1 MPRRFLGRPGEIITM
16 PRWVA
21 WLRTVWGAFV
31 SLAAVFVLILW
42 FQAATRDEE
51 ADRNLRV
58 QACASYYAAT
68 YDAHAGRFLAA
79 VADAA
84 SQTDPDLGVLR
95 AEGAAAAEMAGRRI
109 GLAAY
114 ASEAPNDFVCPP
126 LPDRLEVEGIDP

>member
-1 MPRRFLGRPGEIITM
+1 MPRRFFGRPGEVIQM

-21 WLRTVWGAFV
+21 WLRTLWGAFIT
-31 SLAAVFVLILW
+31 LGAVMVLVLW
-42 FQAATRDEE
+42 YQAATRDEE

-84 SQTDPDLGVLR
+84 SQEDPDLATLR
-95 AEGAAAAEMAGRRI
+95 TEGAAAAEMAGRRI

-114 ASEAPNDFVCPP
+114 ASDAPNDFACPA
-126 LPDRLEVEGIDP
+126 LPNRLVVEGIDP